1 MYVFNAVSR
10 FHQATGEETM
20 VRQRWR
26 GVRRR
31 VVVVEWQRVD
41 GQTLARG
48 EVKRYSYGSAIFIPR
63 QSKVRVL
70 KERERLAV
78 WACHRTLAHAFVD
91 GIDQLI
97 RFAGAKVTAPGQ
109 TCSQVGTT
117 GQADG
122 KVWKSTSGH
131 RESGEDAIGCSH
143 GVSEG
148 RTDFTCIDCVAP
160 LACRLA
166 T

>member
-1 MYVFNAVSR
+1 MAALSSYHASQKSAYQKKGSGSR
-10 FHQATGEETM
+10 SGRAAE
-20 VRQRWR
+20 
-26 GVRRR
+26 
-31 VVVVEWQRVD
+31 
-41 GQTLARG
+41 
-48 EVKRYSYGSAIFIPR
+48 RY
-63 QSKVRVL
+63 
-70 KERERLAV
+70 
-78 WACHRTLAHAFVD
+78 AHAFVD

-109 TCSQVGTT
+109 TCSQMGTT
-117 GQADG
+117 GQAGG

-166 T
+166 TYWQEGGA